1 MKFYTYDNKE
11 DIDKCLNCKK
21 KECTNC
27 LGNFFSA
34 GYEDL
39 DEDEDEESED

>member
-1 MKFYTYDNKE
+1 MRFYTYDNKE
-11 DIDKCLNCKK
+11 DINKCLQCKK

-34 GYEDL
+34 GMTDNY
-39 DEDEDEESED
+39 DEKEESEE

>member
-1 MKFYTYDNKE
+1 MAERFYTYDNAE
-11 DIDKCLNCKK
+11 DIARCLNCDK

-34 GYEDL
+34 GEDM
-39 DEDEDEESED
+39 EEESEENNG

>member
-1 MKFYTYDNKE
+1 MARFYTYDNPA
-11 DIDKCLNCKK
+11 DIAKCLNCTK

-34 GYEDL
+34 NEKTEDF
-39 DEDEDEESED
+39 DDESED